1 MGGVYLSQG
10 LAGNTTLTELDL
22 NWNAIGADVRLL
34 ACLCQ
39 HTANAINSHPRGS
52 RTCTRSH
59 GLWYPQGAAA
69 IGDVLASKGCNVKT
83 LKLAM
88 NGLGDLGAQEIGVSM
103 YTNRSLTSL
112 DLAHNAIKGQGAVV
126 LADALSRNTNLDS

>member
-1 MGGVYLSQG
+1 
-10 LAGNTTLTELDL
+10 
-22 NWNAIGADVRLL
+22 
-34 ACLCQ
+34 
-39 HTANAINSHPRGS
+39 
-52 RTCTRSH
+52 
-59 GLWYPQGAAA
+59 
-69 IGDVLASKGCNVKT
+69 
-83 LKLAM
+83 M